1 MTDMYVENL
10 RVTLYAGDFFESL
23 APGPYDLVFCS
34 GVTNTFSG
42 ERNTVLYEGVRSCL
56 APGGWLVILTSMR
69 DRQPASALFGVQMLV
84 VGNGGDAHPERLYR
98 EWLASIGYGPAD
110 VVDSDGRSLLFA
122 PLS

>member
-1 MTDMYVENL
+1 
-10 RVTLYAGDFFESL
+10 VTLYAGDFFESL

-42 ERNTVLYEGVRSCL
+42 ERNTALYERVRSCL
-56 APGGWLVILTSMR
+56 APGGWLVIQTSMR
-69 DRQPASALFGVQMLV
+69 DRQPESALFGVQMLV
-84 VGNGGDAHPERLYR
+84 VGNGGDAHPERRYR
-98 EWLASIGYGPAD
+98 EWLASAGYGPAD